1 MVNIDRN
8 GYSDLLMR
16 RSCARFARSSSA
28 RLQSELLS
36 RLPGLR
42 IHRVAVVLADALDE
56 EEPAR
61 PVAVALARRAHG
73 GGSRGVE
80 RPASHRYTV
89 TLPETKRP
97 ARGGPKPSFEDC

>member
-16 RSCARFARSSSA
+16 MSCARFARSSSA
-28 RLQSELLS
+28 KLQSELLS

-42 IHRVAVVLADALDE
+42 IHRVAVILADALDE

-61 PVAVALARRAHG
+61 PVAVGRDLVGAVRRDGVALTDR
-73 GGSRGVE
+73 
-80 RPASHRYTV
+80 
-89 TLPETKRP
+89 
-97 ARGGPKPSFEDC
+97 